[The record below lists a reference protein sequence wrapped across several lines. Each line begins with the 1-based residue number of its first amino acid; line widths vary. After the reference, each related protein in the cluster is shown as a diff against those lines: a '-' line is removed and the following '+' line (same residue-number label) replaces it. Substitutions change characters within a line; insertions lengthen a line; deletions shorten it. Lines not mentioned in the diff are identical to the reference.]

1 MSHHQDAAKAFLK
14 MAGAGNVQEAY
25 DRYIAPSFTHHNQYF
40 KGDRQSLLISMQ
52 EASRTSPNKSID
64 IKHVYE
70 FNHRLL
76 EGVRRR
82 KAKRCR
88 TQVLQQKEVTNLE
101 LDHVCHEYVLAM
113 EAKENLDNDLGAG
126 GRSR

>member
-14 MAGAGNVQEAY
+14 MARAGNVQEAY

-76 EGVRRR
+76 
-82 KAKRCR
+82 
-88 TQVLQQKEVTNLE
+88 
-101 LDHVCHEYVLAM
+101 DHARSVAVSSR
-113 EAKENLDNDLGAG
+113 LG
-126 GRSR
+126 

>member
-40 KGDRQSLLISMQ
+40 KGDRQSLLIAMQ

-76 EGVRRR
+76 GGVYG
-82 KAKRCR
+82 
-88 TQVLQQKEVTNLE
+88 
-101 LDHVCHEYVLAM
+101 YVA
-113 EAKENLDNDLGAG
+113 A
-126 GRSR
+126 